1 MATYTSG
8 REPTILLGGGAGE
21 KGKRQKEKGKKA
33 GGAEEK
39 GKRQKGKGKGKRE
52 VPGEVEQRV
61 RELAERVAGSHGVQ
75 IWDVELRG
83 GGRHRMLR
91 VYIEKTGGAG
101 VTHTDCEGVSR
112 ELGTLLDVEEAVP
125 GGSYVLEVSSPG
137 LDRKLVTEAQYR
149 QFAGSRVRLV
159 TRQPV
164 GGQRHFEGRLESV
177 EAGRLRLA
185 PSAGRKQE
193 AAAETVEIDIA
204 NVEKANVV
212 PEY

>member
-1 MATYTSG
+1 M
-8 REPTILLGGGAGE
+8 PGG
-21 KGKRQKEKGKKA
+21 
-33 GGAEEK
+33 
-39 GKRQKGKGKGKRE
+39 
-52 VPGEVEQRV
+52 VEQRV

-91 VYIEKTGGAG
+91 VYIEKSGG
-101 VTHTDCEGVSR
+101 VTHTDCEGMSR

-149 QFAGSRVRLV
+149 QFAGSRVRVV
-159 TRQPV
+159 TRQAL

-193 AAAETVEIDIA
+193 AATAPVEIELA